1 MVCIASFHWLAVRH
15 GAWEELNGA
24 QWEGGRKKAEQS
36 YDDRTAPHRRSTSSI
51 SGIAGGRLVADGPW
65 LRLLA
70 ANCDIG
76 SSSDGCETW
85 CSAIGNYSRQ
95 YYDGCLPPCMSAS
108 WAVQVL
114 CCAASS
120 SP

>member
-36 YDDRTAPHRRSTSSI
+36 YDDRTAPHRRRISSTSSI

-70 ANCDIG
+70 VNCDGPQPGQI
-76 SSSDGCETW
+76 CH
-85 CSAIGNYSRQ
+85 
-95 YYDGCLPPCMSAS
+95 YDV
-108 WAVQVL
+108 AVIRSCGRV
-114 CCAASS
+114 
-120 SP
+120 